1 MSAVPRR
8 HLVENRIC
16 EAKRL
21 SRAAQLHKQRLESIA
36 AGRQHRPLYDGPP
49 QPPLPARRR
58 NPRLE
63 AERALGDK
71 LHAANLRRI
80 GSRPGGIAEL
90 QHRTTPREEVSQPL
104 VAMPLLHSLLDL
116 PALWCT
122 GWSVQFTEGR
132 RATAQTSDPDQR
144 ARECDSRAA
153 CAHRRSS
160 FRVRLDHPGA
170 AEQAAA
176 APHLRLARGGRVG
189 RRWRGMTPQK

>member
-90 QHRTTPREEVSQPL
+90 QHRTTPREEVGRFN
-104 VAMPLLHSLLDL
+104 L
-116 PALWCT
+116 PTA
-122 GWSVQFTEGR
+122 VERQR
-132 RATAQTSDPDQR
+132 RQAILTRERENATLGQ
-144 ARECDSRAA
+144 
-153 CAHRRSS
+153 
-160 FRVRLDHPGA
+160 RVRTVGPRFASDSTIRALQNKPLRHHTFASPAVDASDVDGA
-170 AEQAAA
+170 A
-176 APHLRLARGGRVG
+176 
-189 RRWRGMTPQK
+189 